1 MNEWF
6 CMYFVTLLLE
16 FNRPSQKLMEH
27 IDAQEVRRVEMA
39 RRRQVAE
46 EQLEAMNSNLG
57 EMDLLC
63 ARPPILGPVRV

>member
-1 MNEWF
+1 MWF

-27 IDAQEVRRVEMA
+27 IDAQEARRVEMA

-57 EMDLLC
+57 EMDLLR